1 MLKKLPGVTLLVLFI
16 PRAEANRW
24 TVSNACLLSI
34 LNVLKGKKLWK
45 HYRKKSSWSRV
56 GLGLKWQVQN
66 ISTLSKWKWLRI
78 FTSRE
83 KWASKWKQSQVAC
96 TIRRS
101 GKNLKRPV
109 AKNPLLWTNESKW
122 PLIYM
127 LVLRPQIQRNVKKKS
142 LIWRQKGEGL
152 SFLLSDI
159 N

>member
-45 HYRKKSSWSRV
+45 HYKKKSSWSRV

-127 LVLRPQIQRNVKKKS
+127 PCPSSTNTTKRKKK
-142 LIWRQKGEGL
+142 ITDMATEGRR
-152 SFLLSDI
+152 SFVFI
-159 N
+159 KWY